1 MTITTPNFVAQ
12 FADLLSQRIAGT
24 LTEAAYEAAL
34 QPLLLEWMGDAIE
47 PAALGANLNNTLS
60 NWLNFI
66 TAMTS
71 FFTISPTGGPNSNG
85 TFVVVDHL
93 GVQHTLDGYQLLAS
107 TMGKGDPAKVAAVI
121 EVFDKMPPNTMVGH
135 YVSPGVMTIAQ
146 SQCVGYCRITATA
159 SYTLSVLK
167 NGAAVG
173 TVTYA
178 SGQYSPTFAFT
189 GGQISLVKGDR
200 LSVQT
205 ASTPD
210 STLTGVTMTFA
221 SA

>member
-1 MTITTPNFVAQ
+1 MTITTPDFVAQ
-12 FADLLSQRIAGT
+12 FADLMSQRIAGT

-71 FFTISPTGGPNSNG
+71 FFTITPTGGPNSNG

-107 TMGKGDPAKVAAVI
+107 TMAKGDPAKVSFIYEEQGRVPANEIRSRFVSAGDMVLAASACVGTAAV
-121 EVFDKMPPNTMVGH
+121 
-135 YVSPGVMTIAQ
+135 A
-146 SQCVGYCRITATA
+146 ATSA
-159 SYTLSVLK
+159 FTFTVLK
-167 NGAAVG
+167 DGVSAG
-173 TVTYA
+173 TVTFA
-178 SGQYSPTFAFT
+178 SGSTVPTFSFT
-189 GGQISLVKGDR
+189 GGSI
-200 LSVQT
+200 
-205 ASTPD
+205 
-210 STLTGVTMTFA
+210 TLTKGTKITIQTPSVADATLAGTSLTFA
-221 SA
+221 ST